1 VPTQTPPDRAEAGRR
16 AIDQNPGFWYHTIDL
31 APGIITPGL
40 IDVRASAS
48 RVLPADLAGQ
58 RAVDVATFDGFW
70 AFEMERRGARVT
82 ATDVSSVEEI
92 EFPPLRRDHVMADSR
107 ESGLELGAGFR
118 LAAEALGS
126 DVNRVEC
133 NVYDLSPSALDGP
146 VHFAFCGALLTHIR
160 DPVRGLERIR
170 DLLVP
175 GGEVRVFEPF
185 SAYLTLAS
193 RRRPAARFLAHETD
207 YAWWVPNLAGISSW
221 LTAAGFEEVHR
232 VAITKPRSSAFASTL
247 YAAFSARRP
256 E

>member
-1 VPTQTPPDRAEAGRR
+1 VPTRTPPDRAEAGRR
-16 AIDQNPGFWYHTIDL
+16 AIDRNPGFWYHTIEL

-40 IDVRASAS
+40 IDLRASAP
-48 RVLPADLAGQ
+48 RVLPADLTGK

-70 AFEMERRGARVT
+70 AFEMERRGADVT

-92 EFPPLRRDHVMADSR
+92 EFPPLRRDRVMADSR

-118 LAAEALGS
+118 LAAETLGS
-126 DVNRVEC
+126 GVNRVEC
-133 NVYDLSPSALDGP
+133 NVYDLSPNALDGP
-146 VHFAFCGALLTHIR
+146 VDFAFCGALLTHVR
-160 DPVRGLERIR
+160 DPVRGLQRIR
-170 DLLVP
+170 DVLAP

-207 YAWWVPNLAGISSW
+207 YTWWVPNLAGISSW
-221 LTAAGFEEVHR
+221 LAAAGFGGIRR
-232 VAITKPRSSAFASTL
+232 VAIAKPKSSSFARTL

-256 E
+256 D